1 MTKRTLPVLA
11 AAALVS
17 SLGVA
22 PAMAGSLSAG
32 SLGDDTTNLTAN
44 ITELNNSGVDSTAWL
59 SLTGN
64 QLSVRID
71 SSGLLAG
78 APHAQHIHIGGAN
91 MCPDPN
97 QVGTGFN
104 GAIRTLDAIDSYGAV
119 QVSLTTEGDTSPDS
133 ALAVDRYPVGDA
145 PYSRTFT
152 VTDEVAAS
160 LRAGEGSVVL
170 HGVDHN
176 GSGVYDGDQVSDLD
190 PTLPSEA
197 TDPAACGELNIDSM
211 GSLSM
216 GSLGGSLGSV
226 GSSGSTS
233 SLGSTGSLGS
243 LGS

>member
-1 MTKRTLPVLA
+1 MTRRTLPVLA
-11 AAALVS
+11 ATALFS

-32 SLGDDTTNLTAN
+32 SLGGDTTYLTAN
-44 ITELNNSGVDSTAWL
+44 ITELNDSGVDSTAWL
-59 SLTGN
+59 SLEGN
-64 QLSVRID
+64 ELSVRID
-71 SSGLLAG
+71 SSGLLAD
-78 APHAQHIHIGGAN
+78 APHAQHIHIGGTN
-91 MCPDPN
+91 QCPSPD
-97 QVGTGFN
+97 QEGTGFE
-104 GAIRTLDAIDSYGAV
+104 GALRTTDAIDSYGAV
-119 QVSLTTEGDTSPDS
+119 QVSLTTEGDTSPAS

-176 GSGVYDGDQVSDLD
+176 GSGAYDGDQESDLD

-216 GSLGGSLGSV
+216 GSLGGSLGSM
-226 GSSGSTS
+226 GSS
-233 SLGSTGSLGS
+233 GSTGSLGS
-243 LGS
+243 LGSLGS